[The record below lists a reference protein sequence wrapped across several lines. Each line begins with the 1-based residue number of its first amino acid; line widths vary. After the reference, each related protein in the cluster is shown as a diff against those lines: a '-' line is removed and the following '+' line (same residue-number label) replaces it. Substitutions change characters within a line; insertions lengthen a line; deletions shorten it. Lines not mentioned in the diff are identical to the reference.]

1 MLILLMGACAGS
13 KKFDYQTAYK
23 FSYYNY
29 HKAGHENQAIS
40 EETIAEPVLEA
51 SAGHPSPQ
59 TITEDNPK
67 PEMPDVR
74 VNTEIHEK
82 PANFNK
88 EAFVAEYKSMS
99 RQEKKAF
106 KKELRAKL
114 RELKKNPANTS
125 DVKNVSMT
133 QAEGDYLWLAILLGG
148 VGLVLLILGAIF
160 AVGFLT
166 VIGALG
172 IVAGA
177 VFFILEFT

>member
-13 KKFDYQTAYK
+13 KKFDYRTAYK
-23 FSYYNY
+23 FSYHKY

-40 EETIAEPVLEA
+40 EKATAAPVLEA

-59 TITEDNPK
+59 MITEGHLK
-67 PEMPDVR
+67 PEVQKHVGP
-74 VNTEIHEK
+74 HEK
-82 PANFNK
+82 TAVFNK

-160 AVGFLT
+160 AVGLLT